1 MNPAEKLRQLQ
12 EQQQQLEEHLK
23 PLKWQLRNV
32 LPGSPEARALHPQI
46 DPLEKQLEDIK
57 KKIAKVKAAIVT
69 QPPVPPCMR
78 MGAERSPSQPSRPDQ
93 PLLRAEHFVGRETE
107 LAILVKDLQPGR
119 VVSLCGPGGIGKTA
133 LAAEAVATLQERG
146 ELTTRFPDGVI
157 VYSFYG
163 QPDPM
168 LAFAHIIR
176 SFDPDARE
184 ISAQAAQ
191 AMLMHKRALLIL
203 DGTEEAEDV
212 QRVLNIRGTCG
223 VLVTSRR
230 KQDALAE
237 RQDMPPLPIEDT
249 ISLLCAWGG
258 DRIKDDEA
266 THRLCEQLG
275 GLPLAARL
283 AGRYLSQTGETA
295 AEYLD
300 WLDTSPFE
308 ALHQGAHREESVN
321 LLLERSVQ
329 QVSEN
334 ARRVLAVVGVLNLS
348 PFAVEPLAAALVCAV
363 RQIRTMLSELV
374 TYGLLVRPEP
384 CYSVSHA
391 LIHTYAGRRLP
402 IEPDTLR
409 RLADYYNAFAREH
422 REQGLAGYARLDTE
436 RAHILRVIDRCQTQ
450 DDWQAVNDLVWVVA
464 AQEGYLDIRGYWTER
479 VTALTA
485 GIHAARQLGKRY
497 DEGAHLNHLGL
508 AYANLGQEDQAI
520 ESYEQALTIAREVG
534 DRRGEG
540 ADLGNLGVA
549 YAALGQMDQAIEF
562 YEQALMISRELG
574 DRRGEGADL
583 GNLGAAYYHL
593 GQVDQAIAY
602 YEQALTL
609 ARELGDRRNEGNQLG
624 NLGLAYAALGQI
636 GQAIAYYEQALTLAR
651 EIGDRRAEGSIVGNL
666 GNAYRHLGQVGQ
678 AIAYY
683 EQALSIQRD
692 IGDRHGEGN
701 HLGNLGAAYYHL
713 GQVDQAIEYHEQAL
727 TLAREI
733 GDRRGEGIRLGNLG
747 AAYAALGQVNQ
758 AIEYHEQA
766 LTIDRDIGNRRG
778 EGADLGNLGN
788 AYADLGQVNQAIEYY
803 EQALT
808 IAREIGDRRGEGQD
822 LGNLG
827 NAYADLGQ
835 MDQAIAY
842 YEQALTIAREIGD
855 RRGEG
860 NHLGNLGTAYHRLGQ
875 VDQAIAYYE
884 QALTIDR
891 EIGDRQ
897 NEGIWLANLG
907 NAYKKLGQP
916 DRARELWQ
924 QALTIFEAI
933 RSPSAD
939 KVRQWLAALDTPP
952 RKGRFTRCLIALASK
967 FFPNR

>member
-78 MGAERSPSQPSRPDQ
+78 MGAERSPSQLSRPDQ
-93 PLLRAEHFVGRETE
+93 PLLRAEHFVGRKNE
-107 LAILVKDLQPGR
+107 LAKLVEDLQPGR
-119 VVSLCGPGGIGKTA
+119 VVTLCGPGGMGKTA
-133 LAAEAVATLQERG
+133 LAAQALETLTERD

-176 SFDPDARE
+176 SFDPDARQV
-184 ISAQAAQ
+184 SAQDAKNL
-191 AMLMHKRALLIL
+191 LMHKRALLIL

-249 ISLLCAWGG
+249 ISLLCAWSG
-258 DRIKDDEA
+258 DHVKEDEA

-295 AEYLD
+295 AEYLN

-308 ALHQGAHREESVN
+308 ALHRGDHREDSVN

-409 RLADYYNAFAREH
+409 RLADYYTTFAEEQS
-422 REQGLAGYARLDTE
+422 EQGLAGYARLDTE
-436 RAHILRVIDRCQTQ
+436 RAHLLRVIARCQAQ
-450 DDWQAVNDLVWVVA
+450 EEWQAVNALVWAV
-464 AQEGYLDIRGYWTER
+464 EDYLDTRGYWTER

-485 GIHAARQLGKRY
+485 GIHAARQQGERY

-508 AYANLGQEDQAI
+508 AYRALGRVDKAI
-520 ESYEQALTIAREVG
+520 EYHKQALV
-534 DRRGEG
+534 
-540 ADLGNLGVA
+540 
-549 YAALGQMDQAIEF
+549 
-562 YEQALMISRELG
+562 ISREIKNRL
-574 DRRGEGADL
+574 REGQD
-583 GNLGAAYYHL
+583 
-593 GQVDQAIAY
+593 
-602 YEQALTL
+602 
-609 ARELGDRRNEGNQLG
+609 LG
-624 NLGLAYAALGQI
+624 NLGLAYA
-636 GQAIAYYEQALTLAR
+636 
-651 EIGDRRAEGSIVGNL
+651 D
-666 GNAYRHLGQVGQ
+666 
-678 AIAYY
+678 
-683 EQALSIQRD
+683 
-692 IGDRHGEGN
+692 
-701 HLGNLGAAYYHL
+701 L
-713 GQVDQAIEYHEQAL
+713 GQVD
-727 TLAREI
+727 
-733 GDRRGEGIRLGNLG
+733 
-747 AAYAALGQVNQ
+747 
-758 AIEYHEQA
+758 
-766 LTIDRDIGNRRG
+766 
-778 EGADLGNLGN
+778 
-788 AYADLGQVNQAIEYY
+788 QAIEYY

-808 IAREIGDRRGEGQD
+808 IAREIGDRHGEGIW

-827 NAYADLGQ
+827 VAYA
-835 MDQAIAY
+835 
-842 YEQALTIAREIGD
+842 
-855 RRGEG
+855 
-860 NHLGNLGTAYHRLGQ
+860 NLGQ
-875 VDQAIAYYE
+875 VDKAIAYYE

-891 EIGDRQ
+891 EIGDRRG
-897 NEGIWLANLG
+897 EGIWLGNLGVAYANLGQVDKAIAYYEQALTIDREIGDRRGEGADLGNLGVAYKNLGQMDQAIEYYEQALAIDREIGDRRGEGQDLGNLG

-924 QALTIFEAI
+924 QALTIFEDI
-933 RSPSAD
+933 RSPNAD
-939 KVRQWLAALDTPP
+939 TVRQWLAALDTPP
-952 RKGRFTRCLIALASK
+952 DA
-967 FFPNR
+967 